1 MGLST
6 SCAIFE
12 KFSAAIQWLLKTKY
26 SVKTMSHI
34 LDDFIFLGPSN
45 SHACINYLNSFLDV
59 AAMVNIPIKHEK
71 TVLPTTCTVIHGIE
85 VDTVSM
91 QARLPQ
97 DKIDKS
103 ISLLAAMAK
112 KQKVKLRDLQSLIGT
127 LNFAGKVII
136 PGRAFLRRLMDLTI
150 GVSNPTHH
158 VRLGSEARKDIQ
170 AWLQFM
176 QNFNGKSL
184 LLSDCFVSSNHLNF
198 IQRCLGH
205 WVRSCVR
212 LSLVPGPLAGFLATI
227 PHCHKRVTSHCFG
240 YQIMGSLTKKSPLI
254 VSL

>member
-1 MGLST
+1 M
-6 SCAIFE
+6 
-12 KFSAAIQWLLKTKY
+12 
-26 SVKTMSHI
+26 

-45 SHACINYLNSFLDV
+45 SHACNNYLNSFLDV
-59 AAMVNIPIKHEK
+59 AAMVNILIKHEK
-71 TVLPTTCTVIHGIE
+71 TVLPTTCTAIHGIE

-103 ISLLAAMAK
+103 ISMLAAMAK

-127 LNFAGKVII
+127 LNFACKVII
-136 PGRAFLRRLMDLTI
+136 PGRAFLHRLMDLTI

-184 LLSDCFVSSNHLNF
+184 LLSDRFVSSNHLKLYSDASGIGYTAVLGCRWF
-198 IQRCLGH
+198 QGH
-205 WVRSCVR
+205 WPASWQPFHIAIKELLPIV
-212 LSLVPGPLAGFLATI
+212 LAIKLWG
-227 PHCHKRVTSHCFG
+227 H
-240 YQIMGSLTKKSPLI
+240 
-254 VSL
+254 